1 MNSIDSVTKIIT
13 QYFACVTKEPFTY
26 KKKRYLP
33 RRLRVSPNLFTRKMD
48 CLPGCGGCCRAFTM
62 DWLPGELLSD
72 KTWGH
77 TKNRMIEF
85 DGRTVMVVS
94 DIQENNDSYYCRY
107 LTPKKGRCGIHE
119 KHAMS
124 CEFELLRFNMF
135 QDIKSNN
142 QLSNRPFGRGWA
154 MLRIDGERGALCH
167 DTWCDAEPDPERIAD
182 FAGRLKRLKDWTD
195 HFGIDTGKTQYDQF
209 DTNTFGTLECT
220 ALILYVLIKLS
231 ALQ

>member
-1 MNSIDSVTKIIT
+1 
-13 QYFACVTKEPFTY
+13 
-26 KKKRYLP
+26 
-33 RRLRVSPNLFTRKMD
+33 
-48 CLPGCGGCCRAFTM
+48 
-62 DWLPGELLSD
+62 
-72 KTWGH
+72 
-77 TKNRMIEF
+77 
-85 DGRTVMVVS
+85 MVVS

-195 HFGIDTGKTQYDQF
+195 HFGIDTVLPEIIEWVESGPHTEPLLVGKT
-209 DTNTFGTLECT
+209 
-220 ALILYVLIKLS
+220 LIEGVQH
-231 ALQ
+231 A